1 MIRVRVCWSP
11 SSNRER
17 TAMSRTSWN
26 RLADKFETDVCDIT
40 RTETSNQLSRC
51 VDAVAPSPR
60 RSVLVDLGCGIGT
73 FIAQFG
79 DRFREIVAVDIAP
92 RMVERAKERCNGGLP
107 KTTWFAM
114 GIERAAKLIGTRAD
128 LTVCLNVITSPQ
140 RARQHGLWASV
151 AAVTKPRG
159 YALVVVPSIESARM
173 VRAVETRGRKRV
185 KPREADGV
193 VRRADVW
200 VKHYAREELDA
211 LLPRYG
217 LVARR
222 IAHGYFPWTQEG
234 LTKPRSSD
242 ASPWDWVCL
251 AQRVADA
258 A

>member
-1 MIRVRVCWSP
+1 
-11 SSNRER
+11 
-17 TAMSRTSWN
+17 MSRTSWN

-73 FIAQFG
+73 FIQQFG

-107 KTTWFAM
+107 QTTWFAM